1 MLDIKLIL
9 ANILT
14 KLKSHDTSLSKLDT
28 ARGSIGMK
36 HIAISPFSI
45 AAGSPSNPTSKTV
58 NLQSYGIT
66 TNIWGVIAYLNS
78 YQLPYFDNTNST
90 RTSITSVSGQ
100 TITITNTAGA
110 WGDNFTLYL
119 LVFYTV
125 S

>member
-1 MLDIKLIL
+1 MLDIKLTL

-14 KLKSHDTSLSKLDT
+14 KLKSHDTSLSTLDT
-28 ARGSIGMK
+28 ARGGIGMK
-36 HIAISPFSI
+36 HIAVSPFPI
-45 AAGSPSNPTSKTV
+45 AAGSPSSPVTKTV
-58 NLQSYGIT
+58 DLQTYGINT
-66 TNIWGVIAYLNS
+66 TIWGVIAYLNS

-90 RTSITSVSGQ
+90 RTSVTSISGQ

-110 WGDNFTLYL
+110 WGDNYSLYL

>member
-1 MLDIKLIL
+1 MLDIKLTL

-14 KLKSHDTSLSKLDT
+14 KLKGHDTSLSKLDT
-28 ARGSIGMK
+28 ARGGIGMK
-36 HIAISPFSI
+36 HITISPFPI
-45 AAGSPSNPTSKTV
+45 AAGSPSNPTTKTID
-58 NLQSYGIT
+58 LQSYGIT
-66 TNIWGVIAYLNS
+66 TSIWGVIAYLNS

-90 RTSITSVSGQ
+90 RTSVTSISGQ

-110 WGDNFTLYL
+110 WGDNYSLYL

>member
-1 MLDIKLIL
+1 MLDIKLTL

-36 HIAISPFSI
+36 HIAISPFPI
-45 AAGSPSNPTSKTV
+45 AAGSSSSPTTKTV
-58 NLQSYGIT
+58 DLTSYGINT
-66 TNIWGVIAYLNS
+66 TIWGVIAYLNS

-90 RTSITSVSGQ
+90 RTSVTSISGQ

-110 WGDNFTLYL
+110 WGDNYSLYL

>member
-1 MLDIKLIL
+1 MLDIKLTL

-14 KLKSHDTSLSKLDT
+14 KLKGHDTSLNKLDT
-28 ARGSIGMK
+28 ARGGIGMK
-36 HIAISPFSI
+36 HIAVSPFPI

-66 TNIWGVIAYLNS
+66 TSIWGVIAYLNS

-110 WGDNFTLYL
+110 WEDNFTLYL
-119 LVFYTV
+119 LVFYAV